1 MSPENRF
8 QHHGV
13 AVETR
18 EQWAARQAAEAAIR
32 ARAEEDARRNAAA
45 AAIAAKAAKVAS
57 AATAA
62 KAASEA
68 RAATAAWAVKA
79 ANAAKAATAAKPVS
93 VEPPD
98 EVRPAATG
106 AFKRTMLYTVAGLL
120 AVTCAGMLLFRG
132 AGTTPVP
139 AEQEVVFE
147 AVKVSPQPSRGPA
160 ILGVMPRLV
169 GGGRPPGGSLADA
182 PTIDPASGVWWCICY
197 KSNGGADH
205 TACRRQYSECES
217 LREMV
222 QTTGSGAIVQGS
234 AHPGSCQGVRGS
246 YPWEQLGHREAWRPS
261 AYSDATGGATAQE
274 RDRRRATQ
282 APGVCAL

>member
-18 EQWAARQAAEAAIR
+18 EQWAARQAAEAASR
-32 ARAEEDARRNAAA
+32 ARVEEDARRKAAA
-45 AAIAAKAAKVAS
+45 AAIAAAN

-62 KAASEA
+62 
-68 RAATAAWAVKA
+68 KA
-79 ANAAKAATAAKPVS
+79 ANAAKAATAPRAMEAVS
-93 VEPPD
+93 AAPPD
-98 EVRPAATG
+98 EVRPVATG
-106 AFKRTMLYTVAGLL
+106 VSRRTMLYSVVGLVT
-120 AVTCAGMLLFRG
+120 VTCVGALLFRMS
-132 AGTTPVP
+132 GTTPAP

-147 AVKVSPQPSRGPA
+147 AVKVSPQAPARPA
-160 ILGVMPRLV
+160 ILGVMSSLS
-169 GGGRPPGGSLADA
+169 GRPMPPGGSLADA
-182 PTIDPASGVWWCICY
+182 PTIDPASGGWWCICY

-222 QTTGSGAIVQGS
+222 QTTGSGTIVQGS
-234 AHPGSCQGVRGS
+234 AHPGNCQGVRGS
-246 YPWEQLGHREAWRPS
+246 YPWERLGHREAWRPS

-274 RDRRRATQ
+274 RDRRRAAQ

>member
-18 EQWAARQAAEAAIR
+18 EQWAARQAAEATIR
-32 ARAEEDARRNAAA
+32 ARVEEEARRKAAAAAA
-45 AAIAAKAAKVAS
+45 AAIAAAN

-62 KAASEA
+62 KAANAA
-68 RAATAAWAVKA
+68 RAATTPSAVKA
-79 ANAAKAATAAKPVS
+79 VSAAS
-93 VEPPD
+93 PD
-98 EVRPAATG
+98 QVRPAAMG
-106 AFKRTMLYTVAGLL
+106 AFRRTMLYTIVGLVAM
-120 AVTCAGMLLFRG
+120 TCAAVLLFRRS
-132 AGTTPVP
+132 GTTPAP

-147 AVKVSPQPSRGPA
+147 AVKVSPQSSHGPA
-160 ILGVMPRLV
+160 ILGVMQMSV
-169 GGGRPPGGSLADA
+169 GSGRPPGGSLADA
-182 PTIDPASGVWWCICY
+182 PTIDPASGGWWCICY

-205 TACRRQYSECES
+205 TACRRQFSECES

-222 QTTGSGAIVQGS
+222 QTTGSGTIVQGS
-234 AHPGSCQGVRGS
+234 AHPGNCQGVRGS
-246 YPWEQLGHREAWRPS
+246 YPWERLGHREAWRPS
-261 AYSDATGGATAQE
+261 AYSDATRGATAQE